1 MELIVTHQCPALSP
15 TAQENAE
22 IRSVDAVQ
30 GQASA
35 SQGKPKEMHLIL
47 LMQTKQLSTVTAKQ
61 ESA

>member
-22 IRSVDAVQ
+22 IRSMEVVQ

-35 SQGKPKEMHLIL
+35 SQGKPKEMQLIL
-47 LMQTKQLSTVTAKQ
+47 LMQTKQLSTVIVKQ